1 MKRTLNYLWHRIAG
15 LRKDSEGFV
24 VMSTL
29 AIFLF
34 IFVLCAFV
42 YAVGETI
49 HQKIKIQN
57 ACDAAAY
64 SAAVVQAD
72 GLSRMAA
79 VNRAMSWSYVQMTNR
94 QMDYITYRWLKLTC
108 ERFGE
113 DLENARKY
121 NANIVLCADKELG
134 WWALLEA
141 LVSGVL
147 SKVLGL
153 DCSGQL
159 GGEVKPVKHGKEGH
173 GWWCG
178 LEVDERKGH
187 NIRLNHPKNEG
198 FANQLLTSGIEGITD
213 RFLTVD
219 NLNKFLNVLKFL
231 DKGSGPSGWGELLG
245 KWIDYDKSNIDNMN
259 KALERINSQ
268 MTVAMKMTAESTL
281 KSMLADPR
289 GGGLDDFYIS
299 IHIPEGRNP
308 YDDNAAK
315 SDAPKSFFSPLH
327 NTEAEEMLFLNMPSA
342 DSASKTLLEHFPALL
357 NDSSSAFG
365 LDQWFIRGKGLYS
378 DGKDHS
384 CDSSPLKKVSFAP
397 SPEFHSA
404 TMVRDEGMPGIQRVY
419 KDANLNE
426 NGAGF
431 QTGSN
436 KDSNNSDAVWRGNH
450 LLDLMNL
457 TSNLANAVMGYLDG
471 SGMGGGGDGG
481 GDDDGISNE
490 AELQAKIDE
499 LRQKSQDEGMD
510 FPEGDI
516 LGSGKSKTSGN
527 NKSFTSQKGNK
538 GAMSSGMGEITKTV
552 GNVLSNMLAN
562 IAGNFLDVHPSCE
575 NDPDLSYAKY
585 PMCEKITDPT
595 SSLYSE
601 YRWGSGK
608 WFCLTRGFAYLV
620 CLVFKYPDIYCD
632 LPKAKMKIGIGPFK
646 IKVSVQGYGHL
657 GWPKWFCGNTPE
669 GFDVL
674 PPLIPRSISGKHG
687 YMDNNIT
694 DLFDG
699 FIRPMEALWGDEKE
713 RTFSRDE
720 YESCAMFFDGIADCV
735 TVLGHYTYPGLIR
748 GHARIYGDDKEIF
761 DNRYV
766 GARCKPWV
774 LNERYFAG
782 DGTIVVGAAM
792 KHTNPLVRLFNLWN
806 SKGGKLGTETQKD
819 AEHTVLS
826 AFNIPEGNFMVAMSA
841 ARAGVRHTR
850 RNGEFD
856 QERQYQITYD
866 STCDPENL
874 TYASGP
880 YVLMQEKGN
889 AKDKGRWVSVDAWGG
904 DHGENPNAITR
915 AFEPNGKSQTQVA
928 IWNGCPCSDNERL
941 FHDMWNLCETDWD
954 ATLLPLRCAVQKA
967 DFHMGNQTKDDRAF
981 NQQKYKERLAL
992 LNANYKNAQTDSIV
1006 GNGKNWKWGALDAQA
1021 MVKSPFI
1028 TGGWKKGS
1036 STFFEGII
1044 SDVVPGILGTGMA
1057 AGSGLNLNTK
1067 VPVGKEEKTVNVMTI
1082 LKDKTL

>member
-1 MKRTLNYLWHRIAG
+1 MIRRTFNYLWHRIAG

-79 VNRAMSWSYVQMTNR
+79 VNRAMAWSYVQMTNR

-108 ERFGE
+108 KRFGE
-113 DLENARKY
+113 DLANAEEY
-121 NANIVLCADKELG
+121 NDNIVLAVDKELG
-134 WWALLEA
+134 WWALLE
-141 LVSGVL
+141 LVISGAI
-147 SKVLGL
+147 SKILGL

-159 GGEVKPVKHGKEGH
+159 GGEIEGVWHGEEGH

-178 LEVDERKGH
+178 LEVGDRKGH

-198 FANQLLTSGIEGITD
+198 FLNSLATSGIEAVTD
-213 RFLTVD
+213 KFTTYENINR
-219 NLNKFLNVLKFL
+219 FLNVLKFL

-245 KWIDYDKSNIDNMN
+245 KWIDYDKSNIENMN

-289 GGGLDDFYIS
+289 GGGLDDFFIS
-299 IHIPEGRNP
+299 IHIPEGKNP
-308 YDDNAAK
+308 YDDEAAK
-315 SDAPKSFFSPLH
+315 GDAPKSFFSPLH

-342 DSASKTLLEHFPALL
+342 DSASKTLLQHFPALL
-357 NDSSSAFG
+357 NDSSAAFG
-365 LDQWFIRGKGLYS
+365 LDQWFIRGKALYS

-384 CDSSPLKKVSFAP
+384 YDPSPLKKVSFK
-397 SPEFHSA
+397 HSAKDHTA
-404 TMVRDEGMPGIQRVY
+404 TMVRDEGMQGIQRVY

-426 NGAGF
+426 NNAGF
-431 QTGSN
+431 LSSGNGGSS
-436 KDSNNSDAVWRGNH
+436 KDAVWRGNH
-450 LLDLMNL
+450 LLDFMNL
-457 TSNLANAVMGYLDG
+457 TNNVTNAIKGYLSG
-471 SGMGGGGDGG
+471 SFGGGGGG
-481 GDDDGISNE
+481 GSGSGISNE
-490 AELQAKIDE
+490 ADLRDRMDEIRQDAIDNGQQVSDGDP
-499 LRQKSQDEGMD
+499 LATKGGQTVD
-510 FPEGDI
+510 F
-516 LGSGKSKTSGN
+516 S
-527 NKSFTSQKGNK
+527 SQKE
-538 GAMSSGMGEITKTV
+538 SSGFMQQGIDLLGNAVSNVV
-552 GNVLSNMLAN
+552 GNM
-562 IAGNFLDVHPSCE
+562 IGNFIDVHPSCE
-575 NDPDLSYAKY
+575 NDPDLDYAKY
-585 PMCEKITDPT
+585 PMCEQIKDPT
-595 SSLYSE
+595 SALYSE

-608 WFCLTRGFAYLV
+608 WFCATKAFAYLV
-620 CLVFKYPDIYCD
+620 CMVFDYPKIYCD
-632 LPKAKMKIGIGPFK
+632 LPSADLEISFLGIEIDISVEGYAHIG
-646 IKVSVQGYGHL
+646 L
-657 GWPKWFCGNTPE
+657 PKWFCGHDPS

-674 PPLIPRSISGKHG
+674 PPLIPSTISGGKHG

-699 FIRPMEALWGDEKE
+699 FVRPMQALWGDEKE

-720 YESCAMFFDGIADCV
+720 YESCAMFFDGIGDCV

-748 GHARIYGDDKEIF
+748 GHARIYGDDKDIF

-792 KHTNPLVRLFNLWN
+792 KHTNPLVRLFNFWN
-806 SKGGKLGTETQKD
+806 MKGGKLGTETQKD

-874 TYASGP
+874 TYANGP

-889 AKDKGRWVSVDAWGG
+889 KDDKGRWVSVDAWGG
-904 DHGENPNAITR
+904 DHGDNPNAISR
-915 AFEPNGKSQTQVA
+915 AFEPNGKSQEQTA
-928 IWNGCPCSDNERL
+928 IWNGCPCSGNERQ

-954 ATLLPLRCAVQKA
+954 ATLLPLRCAAQKA
-967 DFHMGNQTKDDRAF
+967 TFHMGNQTKDDRSF
-981 NQQKYKERLAL
+981 NQQNYKERVNL
-992 LNANYKNAQTDSIV
+992 LNSNYKNAQSDSIV
-1006 GNGKNWKWGALDAQA
+1006 GNGKSWTWGALDAKA
-1021 MVKSPFI
+1021 MAKSPFI
-1028 TGGWKKGS
+1028 TGGWKKGD
-1036 STFFEGII
+1036 STFFEDAV
-1044 SDVVPGILGTGMA
+1044 SDIVPGILGTGMA

-1067 VPVGKEEKTVNVMTI
+1067 VPVGKEEESVNVMTI